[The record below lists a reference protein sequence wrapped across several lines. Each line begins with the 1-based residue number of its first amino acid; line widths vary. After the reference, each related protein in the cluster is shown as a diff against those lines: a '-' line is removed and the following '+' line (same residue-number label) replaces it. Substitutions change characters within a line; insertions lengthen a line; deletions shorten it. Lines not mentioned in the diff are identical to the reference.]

1 MWAICPRP
9 AIRTRSPIIEGI
21 KMRKRVRD
29 QQGIISLE
37 ACIVVPIFMIL
48 ILFIY
53 SFFVIFTAQNQIA
66 HSLLQSSQS
75 VSLDPFKTDTIGVAS
90 GDWPGS
96 LSDFLIE
103 LLESNDEYFKSDCK
117 WYGEDKDLNMVD
129 STINIVTGGF
139 LTPEKEDVTGL
150 SSPMLDEVVRKRF
163 VAYLTGGDETAADEM
178 LRSMHVVNGLE
189 GITFKAVVKDDD
201 IYITATYELEYIF
214 SFQGMAKLPIQNSVC
229 SHLWK

>member
-1 MWAICPRP
+1 MQVIP
-9 AIRTRSPIIEGI
+9 TKSLFIEDI
-21 KMRKRVRD
+21 NMRKMV
-29 QQGIISLE
+29 QGHKGIISLE

-75 VSLDPFKTDTIGVAS
+75 VSLDPYKTETIGVAP

-96 LSDFLIE
+96 LSDILIE
-103 LLESNDEYFKSDCK
+103 FLESDDEYYKSDSK
-117 WYGEDKDLNMVD
+117 WYGEDKDPNMIEATV
-129 STINIVTGGF
+129 SIITGGF
-139 LTPEKEDVTGL
+139 LNPEPEDVTGL
-150 SSPMLDEVVRKRF
+150 SSPALDEIVRKRF
-163 VAYLTGGDETAADEM
+163 VAYLSGGDETAADEI

-189 GITFKAVVKDDD
+189 GMTFKAVVKEDD
-201 IYITATYELEYIF
+201 IYITVNYELEYIF
-214 SFQGMAKLPIQNSVC
+214 SFQGLAKLPIQNSVC